1 MLARLV
7 AAGALAAAAAACMTG
22 SSNPGLMPV
31 PGTPTPKTE
40 IFTGT
45 VAAGSQS
52 LFSFNVT
59 NVGDLS
65 VTLSAAGPPSDV
77 VMRIGL
83 GLGTINLCNFQILKD
98 TAAGDTP
105 QIAAS
110 QVPSAIYCVGIGDIG
125 NATGPVAFTLTVV
138 HT

>member
-7 AAGALAAAAAACMTG
+7 VAGALAAAGAACMTG
-22 SSNPGLMPV
+22 TSNPGLMPV

-40 IFTGT
+40 VFTGT
-45 VAAGSQS
+45 VAAGAQT

-59 NVGDLS
+59 SVGDLN
-65 VTLSAAGPPSDV
+65 VTLSAASPPSGV

-105 QIAAS
+105 QITAS
-110 QVPSAIYCVGIGDIG
+110 QVPSAVYCVGIGDVG
-125 NATGPVAFTLTVV
+125 NATGPVTFTLTVV